1 MYLRGMQKSAL
12 LFLVFLLASCQ
23 WFAPKEALKQDI
35 LSQDRQTVDWKQV
48 DRYPVFEGC
57 AEDRSQVELLA
68 CFTES
73 LSDQLSVV
81 LQSSTTSGSLSSAD
95 TLWGI
100 VRVTAQG
107 HVFMDSLATPS
118 VALQDSLPL
127 WQSRFNQVFEK
138 MPVVAPALKR
148 GVPVGSLYR
157 LPMVWSSANQAKD
170 TLNTALK

>member
-48 DRYPVFEGC
+48 DRYPVFDGC
-57 AEDRSQVELLA
+57 GEEMSQTELLA

-81 LQSSTTSGSLSSAD
+81 LKQSTTSHSLSSSD

-107 HVFMDSLATPS
+107 HVFMDSLSTPS
-118 VALQDSLPL
+118 VAIQDSLPL

-157 LPMVWSSANQAKD
+157 LPMVWSAGNQVND
-170 TLNTALK
+170 TLNTAIQ

>member
-48 DRYPVFEGC
+48 DRYPVFDGC
-57 AEDRSQVELLA
+57 GEEMSQTELLA

-107 HVFMDSLATPS
+107 HVFMDSLSTSS
-118 VALQDSLPL
+118 VAFTDSLPL
-127 WQSRFNQVFEK
+127 WQSRLNQVFEK

-157 LPMVWSSANQAKD
+157 LPMVWSAGNQVND
-170 TLNTALK
+170 TLNTAIQ

>member
-1 MYLRGMQKSAL
+1 M
-12 LFLVFLLASCQ
+12 
-23 WFAPKEALKQDI
+23 
-35 LSQDRQTVDWKQV
+35 SQT
-48 DRYPVFEGC
+48 
-57 AEDRSQVELLA
+57 ELLA

-73 LSDQLSVV
+73 LSDQLSFV

-107 HVFMDSLATPS
+107 HVFMDSLSTSS
-118 VALQDSLPL
+118 VAFTDSLPL

-157 LPMVWSSANQAKD
+157 LPMVWSAGNQVND
-170 TLNTALK
+170 TLNTAIQ

>member
-1 MYLRGMQKSAL
+1 MQKSAL

-48 DRYPVFEGC
+48 DRYPVFDGC
-57 AEDRSQVELLA
+57 GEEMSQTELLA

-81 LQSSTTSGSLSSAD
+81 LKQSTTSHSLSSSD

-107 HVFMDSLATPS
+107 HVFMDSLSTPS
-118 VALQDSLPL
+118 VAIQDSLPL

-157 LPMVWSSANQAKD
+157 LPMVWSAGNQVND
-170 TLNTALK
+170 TLNTAIQ